1 MVFQN
6 ITKEKDMK
14 KVIITIIMIVIV
26 FECIPIISKA
36 IYGEEQKV
44 FNAMPGDVVVGT
56 DENGKFIT
64 KPHDT
69 GSVVKSADNTMI
81 QRALVLSLITALI
94 VAIVITAFYKLKIY
108 DSKKDIVLCL
118 LMIIVLIARAIMIA
132 CNTILIAY

>member
-1 MVFQN
+1 
-6 ITKEKDMK
+6 MK

-108 DSKKDIVLCL
+108 NSKKDIVLCL
-118 LMIIVLIARAIMIA
+118 LMIIVLIARAIMVA
-132 CNTILIAY
+132 SETVLIAY

>member
-1 MVFQN
+1 
-6 ITKEKDMK
+6 MK

-118 LMIIVLIARAIMIA
+118 LMIIVLIARAIMVA
-132 CNTILIAY
+132 SETVLIAY

>member
-1 MVFQN
+1 
-6 ITKEKDMK
+6 MK

-36 IYGEEQKV
+36 IYGEEQKA

-132 CNTILIAY
+132 WNTILIAY

>member
-1 MVFQN
+1 
-6 ITKEKDMK
+6 MK

-69 GSVVKSADNTMI
+69 GSVVKSADNTVI

>member
-1 MVFQN
+1 
-6 ITKEKDMK
+6 MK

-69 GSVVKSADNTMI
+69 GSVVKSADNTVI

-108 DSKKDIVLCL
+108 NSKKDIVLCL
-118 LMIIVLIARAIMIA
+118 LMIIVLIARAIMVA
-132 CNTILIAY
+132 SETVLIAY

>member
-1 MVFQN
+1 
-6 ITKEKDMK
+6 MK

-69 GSVVKSADNTMI
+69 GSVGKSADKTI
-81 QRALVLSLITALI
+81 LKRAVVLSIITALI

-118 LMIIVLIARAIMIA
+118 LMIIVLIARAIMVA
-132 CNTILIAY
+132 SETVLIAY

>member
-1 MVFQN
+1 
-6 ITKEKDMK
+6 MK
-14 KVIITIIMIVIV
+14 KVIITIIMIVII

-69 GSVVKSADNTMI
+69 GSVVKSADKTI
-81 QRALVLSLITALI
+81 LKRAVVLSIITALI

-118 LMIIVLIARAIMIA
+118 LMIIVLIARAIMVA
-132 CNTILIAY
+132 SETVLIAY

>member
-1 MVFQN
+1 
-6 ITKEKDMK
+6 MK

-69 GSVVKSADNTMI
+69 GSVVKSADNTVI

-118 LMIIVLIARAIMIA
+118 LMIIVLIARAIMVA
-132 CNTILIAY
+132 SETVLIAY

>member
-1 MVFQN
+1 
-6 ITKEKDMK
+6 MK

-36 IYGEEQKV
+36 IYGEKQKV

-108 DSKKDIVLCL
+108 DSKKDIVFCL
-118 LMIIVLIARAIMIA
+118 LMIIVLIARAIMVA
-132 CNTILIAY
+132 SETVLIAY

>member
-1 MVFQN
+1 
-6 ITKEKDMK
+6 MK

-26 FECIPIISKA
+26 FECIPLISKA

-69 GSVVKSADNTMI
+69 GSVVKSADKTI
-81 QRALVLSLITALI
+81 LKRAVVLSIITALI

-118 LMIIVLIARAIMIA
+118 LMIIVLTARAIMVA
-132 CNTILIAY
+132 SETVLIAY

>member
-1 MVFQN
+1 
-6 ITKEKDMK
+6 MK

-36 IYGEEQKV
+36 IYGEEQKA

>member
-1 MVFQN
+1 
-6 ITKEKDMK
+6 MK

-36 IYGEEQKV
+36 IYGEEQKA

-81 QRALVLSLITALI
+81 QRVLVLSLITALI

>member
-1 MVFQN
+1 
-6 ITKEKDMK
+6 MK

-56 DENGKFIT
+56 DENGKIIT
-64 KPHDT
+64 KPQDT
-69 GSVVKSADNTMI
+69 GSVVKSADKTI
-81 QRALVLSLITALI
+81 LKRVLGLSLITALI
-94 VAIVITAFYKLKIY
+94 VAIVIIAFYKLKIY

-132 CNTILIAY
+132 SETVLIAY

>member
-1 MVFQN
+1 
-6 ITKEKDMK
+6 MK

-26 FECIPIISKA
+26 FECIPLISKA

-69 GSVVKSADNTMI
+69 GSVVKSADKTI
-81 QRALVLSLITALI
+81 LKRAVVLSIITALI

-118 LMIIVLIARAIMIA
+118 LMIIVLIARAIMVA
-132 CNTILIAY
+132 SETVLIAY

>member
-1 MVFQN
+1 
-6 ITKEKDMK
+6 MK
-14 KVIITIIMIVIV
+14 KVIITIIMIVII

-69 GSVVKSADNTMI
+69 ESVVKSADKTI
-81 QRALVLSLITALI
+81 LKRAVVLSIITALI

>member
-1 MVFQN
+1 
-6 ITKEKDMK
+6 MK

-69 GSVVKSADNTMI
+69 GSVVKSADKTI
-81 QRALVLSLITALI
+81 LKRAVVLSIITALI

>member
-1 MVFQN
+1 
-6 ITKEKDMK
+6 MK
-14 KVIITIIMIVIV
+14 KVIITIIMVVIV
-26 FECIPIISKA
+26 FECITIISKA

-69 GSVVKSADNTMI
+69 GSVVKSADKTI
-81 QRALVLSLITALI
+81 LKRAVVLSIITALI
-94 VAIVITAFYKLKIY
+94 LAIVITAFYKLKIY

-118 LMIIVLIARAIMIA
+118 LMIIVLIARAIMVA
-132 CNTILIAY
+132 SETVLIAY

>member
-1 MVFQN
+1 
-6 ITKEKDMK
+6 MK
-14 KVIITIIMIVIV
+14 KVIITIIMIVII

-36 IYGEEQKV
+36 IYGEEKEV

-69 GSVVKSADNTMI
+69 GSVVKSADKTI
-81 QRALVLSLITALI
+81 LKRAVVLSIITALI

-118 LMIIVLIARAIMIA
+118 LMIIVLIARAIMVA
-132 CNTILIAY
+132 SETVLIAY